1 MSYRKNEYNYQKKK
15 KKNNNQLVEKY
26 AKVDEK
32 DKSKKSYYRNPIK
45 SRVGKIIIVVLAL
58 LMAFSGL
65 FSLIYILATR

>member
-15 KKNNNQLVEKY
+15 KKNNNIVEKY
-26 AKVDEK
+26 AKVYEK
-32 DKSKKSYYRNPIK
+32 ENTKKTYYSNPVK
-45 SRVGKIIIVVLAL
+45 SRVGKIIIITLAL